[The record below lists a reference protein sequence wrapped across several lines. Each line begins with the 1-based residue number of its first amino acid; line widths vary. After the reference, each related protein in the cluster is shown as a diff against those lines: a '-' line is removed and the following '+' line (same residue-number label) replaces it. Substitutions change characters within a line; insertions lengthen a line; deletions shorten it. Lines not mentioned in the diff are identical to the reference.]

1 MVGSLKIPT
10 ERSLQNIPSTPAQV
24 CRLCQSWSIL
34 LSLVGEGAHLK
45 VWKIDDQLVCQGQV
59 DMAPAKYQSLAFPDI
74 AQLAYVDTHCQ
85 FIAGCSSTGLLAI
98 WDIR

>member
-1 MVGSLKIPT
+1 MV
-10 ERSLQNIPSTPAQV
+10 V
-24 CRLCQSWSIL
+24 
-34 LSLVGEGAHLK
+34 SLVGEGARLQ

-59 DMAPAKYQSLAFPDI
+59 AMALARYQSLAFPDI
-74 AQLAYVDTHCQ
+74 VQLVYVDTHRQ